1 MAPLVVDIF
10 FFFFSFYFF
19 FFFLFFCLSYTDILE
34 FLYPSQFTVLLRLF
48 FFSLLAAF
56 FDLLSTL
63 WWRRVHIRRIK
74 MIREFSRSNLIE
86 FNLLD
91 LSANC
96 VWFRWSSRSAEIV
109 DFCMIYHWRNF
120 LKLINNTL
128 INLENP
134 MRNKWESLNVN
145 W

>member
-1 MAPLVVDIF
+1 MRCILRFLEELMAPLVVDIF

-74 MIREFSRSNLIE
+74 MIREFSRSNLIVE
-86 FNLLD
+86 SRSLRSKLTVFDFDDLLD
-91 LSANC
+91 
-96 VWFRWSSRSAEIV
+96 RQ
-109 DFCMIYHWRNF
+109 
-120 LKLINNTL
+120 KLL
-128 INLENP
+128 I
-134 MRNKWESLNVN
+134 SV
-145 W
+145 